1 MSNYSLIE
9 EVWGEPFPGNNREK
23 KPKKPKKVKKK
34 APAVVPSEPTSNYN
48 FHDYTLN
55 PLNSNLS
62 NEGNKYHS
70 CEAFTNF
77 DSNKLMEQNKEYD
90 NYFKNNNDPRI
101 QVSYENDVV
110 EEEDEEV
117 AEEELSRNNKKNS
130 KPSDHTLLENK
141 VNELSDKINKLME
154 ALDNNNNNNN
164 NGKDLD
170 KKTTSEDINKNIYD
184 LLLFGIFGV
193 FFLLLLES
201 LSKLLLR
208 NRTL

>member
-23 KPKKPKKVKKK
+23 KPKKAKKIKKK
-34 APAVVPSEPTSNYN
+34 TQEATPVVGPSEPISNYN

-101 QVSYENDVV
+101 QVSYENDLA
-110 EEEDEEV
+110 EEEDNVEDEEP
-117 AEEELSRNNKKNS
+117 RRNNNKKSNPS
-130 KPSDHTLLENK
+130 KQQTLLENK

-154 ALDNNNNNNN
+154 ALDNNEKESEKNIPP
-164 NGKDLD
+164 
-170 KKTTSEDINKNIYD
+170 SEDINKNIYD

-201 LSKLLLR
+201 LSKLILR
-208 NRTL
+208 NRIL

>member
-9 EVWGEPFPGNNREK
+9 EVWGEPFPGNTREK

-34 APAVVPSEPTSNYN
+34 APAVVPSDPTSNYN

-55 PLNSNLS
+55 PLKSNLS

-117 AEEELSRNNKKNS
+117 VAEEALSRNNKKNS
-130 KPSDHTLLENK
+130 KSTTDHTLLENK

-154 ALDNNNNNNN
+154 ALDNNN